1 MRVRQILYKGVDQT
15 LARREMQQLL
25 VYARAT
31 KKGKC
36 GSFSLYSIRALK
48 SNQDHDHFINLSFI
62 SWTDNDTYP
71 NLCHGS

>member
-1 MRVRQILYKGVDQT
+1 MCVRQILCKGVDQT
-15 LARREMQQLL
+15 LVRRGKQQLL
-25 VYARAT
+25 GFALAT
-31 KKGKC
+31 KRGKF

-62 SWTDNDTYP
+62 SWADNDTYP